1 MSATNSLSVFRSFHR
16 VVWISFHPI
25 SIGADKS
32 FFIQICRGRNK
43 HLLIFLFNF
52 TAKCMKNG
60 DVTLKYYSIAVK
72 KWKKRIF
79 KQSLLCD
86 RNFSQQQCLAK
97 MCQQLETFLSKN
109 YHCLMNRPCK
119 FAKSQTDAL
128 RGKLPLATP
137 FRIIDIMIVFDG
149 KLPCAM
155 WQIKMFPKDRGNGS
169 GWVKQDK

>member
-1 MSATNSLSVFRSFHR
+1 
-16 VVWISFHPI
+16 
-25 SIGADKS
+25 
-32 FFIQICRGRNK
+32 
-43 HLLIFLFNF
+43 
-52 TAKCMKNG
+52 MKNG

-137 FRIIDIMIVFDG
+137 FRIIDIMIEFDR
-149 KLPCAM
+149 KIAM
-155 WQIKMFPKDRGNGS
+155 HDVTDQNVSKRSRKWEVGELDKTNNGHKNKNKRKTGFS
-169 GWVKQDK
+169 YKTYNNWASQGVYLSIIYDH